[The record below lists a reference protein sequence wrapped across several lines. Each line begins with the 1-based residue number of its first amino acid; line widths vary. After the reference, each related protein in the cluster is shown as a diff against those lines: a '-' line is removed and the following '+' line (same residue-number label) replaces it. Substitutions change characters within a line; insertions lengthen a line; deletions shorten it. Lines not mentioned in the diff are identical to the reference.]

1 MCGWVDTKN
10 AAAAMDTKRGTL
22 HLHILTYRACATLA
36 LLSLSSVSFGRLLYI
51 SPSLSLSLS
60 LPLSLISCSTTR
72 GYKQDKLTENVQC
85 EIMQVVLEEARESYA
100 LESVQEC
107 PSNTLEDMTSNVSRM
122 QLWLEAWLADK
133 AEE

>member
-1 MCGWVDTKN
+1 MRPWLGS
-10 AAAAMDTKRGTL
+10 L
-22 HLHILTYRACATLA
+22 YP
-36 LLSLSSVSFGRLLYI
+36 LSLSFGFSRH
-51 SPSLSLSLS
+51 PSLA
-60 LPLSLISCSTTR
+60 LPLSLVSRSARSAR

-100 LESVQEC
+100 LEIVQEC